1 MVSLCFAAEK
11 KPVLELSGYT
21 LLRNI
26 RSPQELL
33 YPFLPKRYCVPVT
46 LSGGIAEEI
55 GRTLDTLKVGLPV
68 FAEAFDGKGFHL
80 SLASRDFPAVTHEL
94 LSGILNPVELI
105 DIIVDSFVKYRE
117 ESRFADLISTTT
129 VRVDTV
135 KWAGK
140 PALVVLLLPKNEKF
154 AATFDDQG
162 AYTHE
167 SWLTALTITMDAV
180 SHLVYELS
188 TIKCS
193 RTFASGDEKPVT
205 STINAR
211 YRFNY
216 EVQAEALLPKT
227 LIVYFNDVEV
237 LKVDASYRR
246 EKKKI
251 VFDKKEICCVTDG
264 KPSCLT
270 VGYGAYT
277 AGGCEK
283 VAAAAAPKN
292 YSKRLEKADALSQK
306 AGEKLR
312 SGDIAGSLS
321 LFRKLIDDY
330 GDTPQAV
337 EARRLLNQL
346 PKGLH

>member
-1 MVSLCFAAEK
+1 M
-11 KPVLELSGYT
+11 
-21 LLRNI
+21 
-26 RSPQELL
+26 
-33 YPFLPKRYCVPVT
+33 
-46 LSGGIAEEI
+46 
-55 GRTLDTLKVGLPV
+55 
-68 FAEAFDGKGFHL
+68 
-80 SLASRDFPAVTHEL
+80 
-94 LSGILNPVELI
+94 
-105 DIIVDSFVKYRE
+105 
-117 ESRFADLISTTT
+117 
-129 VRVDTV
+129 
-135 KWAGK
+135 
-140 PALVVLLLPKNEKF
+140 
-154 AATFDDQG
+154 
-162 AYTHE
+162 
-167 SWLTALTITMDAV
+167 
-180 SHLVYELS
+180 
-188 TIKCS
+188 
-193 RTFASGDEKPVT
+193 
-205 STINAR
+205 
-211 YRFNY
+211 
-216 EVQAEALLPKT
+216 
-227 LIVYFNDVEV
+227 